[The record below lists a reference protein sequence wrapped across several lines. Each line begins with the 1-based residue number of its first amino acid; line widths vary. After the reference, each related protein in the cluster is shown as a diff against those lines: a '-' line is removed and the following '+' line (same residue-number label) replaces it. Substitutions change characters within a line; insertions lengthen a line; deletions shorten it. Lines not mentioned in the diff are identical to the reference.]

1 MYKEISKSKKNKL
14 VVLFGFVISMII
26 VMLITNNIIYPIN
39 KMLADVINILYFGF
53 GVYFYMRYIM
63 TAFEYKIEDNTF
75 VITRL
80 LNKNNPQILL
90 SVGIDDIIDIEKFSS
105 DKNYE
110 AEKLNFCANLDKN
123 KRYVFYAIFNSK
135 KYAVLFEPS
144 QKLLELLMRWN
155 FEI

>member
-1 MYKEISKSKKNKL
+1 MYKEVSKSQKNKL
-14 VVLFGFVISMII
+14 LLLLGFVFSMII
-26 VMLITNNIIYPIN
+26 VMLITNNIIYPVN

-53 GVYFYMRYIM
+53 GVYFYMRYFM
-63 TAFEYKIEDNTF
+63 TAFEYKIEDNVF
-75 VITRL
+75 YITRL
-80 LNKNNPQILL
+80 LNKNNPQIVL
-90 SVGIDDIIDIEKFSS
+90 SVSLDDIKDIEKFSH

-110 AEKLNFCANLDKN
+110 AQKLNFCVHFDKN
-123 KRYVFYAIFNSK
+123 KRYVFYAVFDSK